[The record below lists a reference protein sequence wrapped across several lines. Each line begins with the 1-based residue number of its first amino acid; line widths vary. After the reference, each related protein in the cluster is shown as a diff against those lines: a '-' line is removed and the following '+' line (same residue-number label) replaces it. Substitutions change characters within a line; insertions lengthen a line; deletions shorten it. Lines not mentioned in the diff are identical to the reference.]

1 MLRPSGSRWR
11 LLVFSLVCTL
21 ILAGCSAN
29 RLLYNRADTFIR
41 WAADDYVALTRDQ
54 QAAFDSRLDGF
65 LSWHRSEELPHYRDF
80 IVNALATLEEG
91 VTLEEAVVISE
102 EIDLAADRF
111 QARFIE
117 LLLAT
122 GEDLSHEQIHAFLGA
137 LDESQ
142 AKYAKE
148 RLVRDEE
155 TYYADSAKTM
165 TDLVKRLMGRLNT
178 AQKGDISLRSKQL
191 MRLDRLWHDDRARWG
206 SELRRLLETKSPG
219 WQDEVRKLGETRSE
233 VRIPDYVAGIEHNGE
248 VILSLLVDVI
258 NSRTDRQDRRMRRF
272 LKGLIDDIDALTS
285 ASVAERLVVEQG

>member
-1 MLRPSGSRWR
+1 MLKPSGSRWR
-11 LLVFSLVCTL
+11 LLVLSLLCTL
-21 ILAGCSAN
+21 VLAGCSAN

-54 QAAFDSRLDGF
+54 QTAFDSRLDEF

-91 VTLEEAVVISE
+91 VTLEEAVLISE

-122 GEDLSHEQIHAFLGA
+122 GEDLSDEQIHAFLGA

-233 VRIPDYVAGIEHNGE
+233 ARIPDYVAGIEHNGE

>member
-91 VTLEEAVVISE
+91 VTLEEAVLISE

-233 VRIPDYVAGIEHNGE
+233 ARIPDYVAGIEHNGE

>member
-41 WAADDYVALTRDQ
+41 WAADDYVVLTRDQ

-122 GEDLSHEQIHAFLGA
+122 GEDLSDEQIQVFLGA
-137 LDESQ
+137 LDENQ
-142 AKYAKE
+142 AEYAKE

-191 MRLDRLWHDDRARWG
+191 MRLDRLWHDDRVRWG

-233 VRIPDYVAGIEHNGE
+233 ARIPDYVAGIEHNGE
-248 VILSLLVDVI
+248 VILSLLCLLYTSPSPRDLTT
-258 NSRTDRQDRRMRRF
+258 SRMPS
-272 LKGLIDDIDALTS
+272 S
-285 ASVAERLVVEQG
+285 A

>member
-1 MLRPSGSRWR
+1 MLKPSGSRWR
-11 LLVFSLVCTL
+11 LLVLSLLCTL
-21 ILAGCSAN
+21 VLAGCSAN

-54 QAAFDSRLDGF
+54 QAAFDSRLDEF

-91 VTLEEAVVISE
+91 VTLEEAVLISE

-122 GEDLSHEQIHAFLGA
+122 GEDLSDEQIQEFLGA

-142 AKYAKE
+142 AEYAKK

-178 AQKGDISLRSKQL
+178 AQKDDISLRSKQL
-191 MRLDRLWHDDRARWG
+191 VRLDRLWHDDRARWG

-233 VRIPDYVAGIEHNGE
+233 ARIPDYVAGIEHNGE

>member
-1 MLRPSGSRWR
+1 MLKSSGSRWR
-11 LLVFSLVCTL
+11 LLVLSLLCTL
-21 ILAGCSAN
+21 VLAGCSAN

-41 WAADDYVALTRDQ
+41 WAADDYVVLTRDQ
-54 QAAFDSRLDGF
+54 QAAFDSRLDEF

-91 VTLEEAVVISE
+91 VTLEEAVLISE

-122 GEDLSHEQIHAFLGA
+122 GEDLSHEQIQAFLGA

-165 TDLVKRLMGRLNT
+165 TDLVKRLMGRLN
-178 AQKGDISLRSKQL
+178 AEQKDEIQARSKQL

-233 VRIPDYVAGIEHNGE
+233 ARIPDYVAGIEHNGE

>member
-1 MLRPSGSRWR
+1 
-11 LLVFSLVCTL
+11 
-21 ILAGCSAN
+21 
-29 RLLYNRADTFIR
+29 LLYNRAGTFIR

-54 QAAFDSRLDGF
+54 QAAFDSRLDEF
-65 LSWHRSEELPHYRDF
+65 LRWHRSEELPHYRDF

-122 GEDLSHEQIHAFLGA
+122 GEDLSDEQIQVFLGA
-137 LDESQ
+137 LDENQ
-142 AKYAKE
+142 AEYAKE
-148 RLVRDEE
+148 RLVRNQEA
-155 TYYADSAKTM
+155 YYADSAKTM
-165 TDLVKRLMGRLNT
+165 TDLVKRLMGRLNR
-178 AQKGDISLRSKQL
+178 AQEDKISLRSKQL
-191 MRLDRLWHDDRARWG
+191 IRIDGLWHDDRARWG
-206 SELRRLLETKSPG
+206 SELRRLFETKSPG

-233 VRIPDYVAGIEHNGE
+233 ARIPEYVAGIEHNGE
-248 VILSLLVDVI
+248 VILSLLVDLI

>member
-1 MLRPSGSRWR
+1 MLKSSGSRWR
-11 LLVFSLVCTL
+11 LLVLSLLCTL
-21 ILAGCSAN
+21 VLAGCSAN

-41 WAADDYVALTRDQ
+41 WAADDYVVLTRDQ
-54 QAAFDSRLDGF
+54 QAAFDSRLDEF

-91 VTLEEAVVISE
+91 VTLEEAVLISE

-122 GEDLSHEQIHAFLGA
+122 GEDLSHEQIQAFLGA

-165 TDLVKRLMGRLNT
+165 TDLVKRLMGRLN
-178 AQKGDISLRSKQL
+178 AEQKDEIQARSKQL
-191 MRLDRLWHDDRARWG
+191 MRIDGLWHEDRARWG
-206 SELRRLLETKSPG
+206 SALRVILEEKAPG
-219 WQDEVRKLGETRSE
+219 WQAEIRILGETRSKA
-233 VRIPDYVAGIEHNGE
+233 RIPEYVAGIEHNGD
-248 VILSLLVDVI
+248 VILSLLVDTI
-258 NSRTDRQDRRMRRF
+258 NSRTERQDRRMRRF
-272 LKGLIDDIDALTS
+272 LQGLIGDIDALTAAS
-285 ASVAERLVVEQG
+285 AAEGLVVEQG